1 MIAIHGDK
9 SQRQRDN
16 ALHKFRRGDVDI
28 LVATSVAARGIDVDD
43 IACVVNYD
51 FPADFE
57 DYIHRIGRTG
67 RRGKKVKKNVLQL
80 TQTGILVL
88 FECMRIVWPQTVP
101 GKCRSHVIFP
111 LSGHCIL
118 PIH

>member
-1 MIAIHGDK
+1 MISLQLTTFYRQRLRVIAIHGDK

-67 RRGKKVKKNVLQL
+67 RRGKKVKK
-80 TQTGILVL
+80 
-88 FECMRIVWPQTVP
+88 
-101 GKCRSHVIFP
+101 KCSAIDSNRYSRVI
-111 LSGHCIL
+111 
-118 PIH
+118 